1 MGLGME
7 IGVDLG
13 TSSVLVYIRGKG
25 IVLKEPSVV
34 AVNSKTGKV
43 LAVGES
49 ASLMLGRT
57 PGIVEAIRPLR
68 EGVISDFRATEVM
81 LKAFIGRVCTGLR
94 ATYFKPTIV
103 VCVPSVIT
111 PVEQQA
117 VENAC
122 RHAGAKDV
130 FLIREPIAAAI
141 GAGIDIT
148 KACGSMVV
156 DIGGGTTD
164 ISVIS
169 LCEPVVDASL
179 KVAGDKFDDDEA
191 IIKHVRKRHNILIGE
206 KTAEK
211 LKIEIGCAYPRDE
224 ELTLDVQGR
233 NIITGLPSTVTVS
246 STEML
251 EALEEPITQIFEAV
265 HNVLERTPPELM
277 ADISQR
283 GIVMTGGGAML
294 YGLDHMLSNRIGID
308 VYLAQDPVSCVVIGT
323 GKALDM
329 MDKFAA
335 LSDN

>member
-1 MGLGME
+1 MREEQL
-7 IGVDLG
+7 L
-13 TSSVLVYIRGKG
+13 SV
-25 IVLKEPSVV
+25 
-34 AVNSKTGKV
+34 
-43 LAVGES
+43 
-49 ASLMLGRT
+49 
-57 PGIVEAIRPLR
+57 
-68 EGVISDFRATEVM
+68 
-81 LKAFIGRVCTGLR
+81 
-94 ATYFKPTIV
+94 
-103 VCVPSVIT
+103 
-111 PVEQQA
+111 
-117 VENAC
+117 
-122 RHAGAKDV
+122 
-130 FLIREPIAAAI
+130 
-141 GAGIDIT
+141 GIDIGT
-148 KACGSMVV
+148 STTQCVFSLLTLSNTASAFSVPRIRITEKKILYRAPLVLTPLLNSDTIDAPALETIVREAYRLAGISPTEIRLGAVIITGETARKANARAVTEAPSQLAGDFVVATAGPSLESILAGRGSGAADLSVHRGRRV
-156 DIGGGTTD
+156 LNLDIGGGTTD

-179 KVAGDKFDDDEA
+179 KVAGDKFDEA

-335 LSDN
+335 LSSDV

>member
-1 MGLGME
+1 MAEVKGTYISEIYKNDMNGYIVGLMR
-7 IGVDLG
+7 I
-13 TSSVLVYIRGKG
+13 
-25 IVLKEPSVV
+25 KE
-34 AVNSKTGKV
+34 
-43 LAVGES
+43 
-49 ASLMLGRT
+49 ASLS
-57 PGIVEAIRPLR
+57 EYNN
-68 EGVISDFRATEVM
+68 
-81 LKAFIGRVCTGLR
+81 K
-94 ATYFKPTIV
+94 
-103 VCVPSVIT
+103 VIT
-111 PVEQQA
+111 FTGTFHELKIKT
-117 VENAC
+117 NY
-122 RHAGAKDV
+122 V
-130 FLIREPIAAAI
+130 FQGEFVSHPKYGNQFVVSSYEILIP
-141 GAGIDIT
+141 
-148 KACGSMVV
+148 
-156 DIGGGTTD
+156 TD
-164 ISVIS
+164 TEELVNFFSS
-169 LCEPVVDASL
+169 DLFP
-179 KVAGDKFDDDEA
+179 
-191 IIKHVRKRHNILIGE
+191 IGE

-308 VYLAQDPVSCVVIGT
+308 VYLAQDPISCVVIGT